1 MMSKILPICQI
12 FWTFY
17 LVSLMK
23 SFTFVSCKHVHCS
36 IFFNVP
42 ILSAVFQ
49 SQGYETTFNTGW
61 SSAQN
66 SEGDRVLSLEAAL
79 VIAHGKNTTTVKIIT
94 IIFFLERS
102 STPEVYTLYD
112 TTWSLFALYNIKM
125 LIETNL
131 LA

>member
-1 MMSKILPICQI
+1 M
-12 FWTFY
+12 
-17 LVSLMK
+17 
-23 SFTFVSCKHVHCS
+23 
-36 IFFNVP
+36 
-42 ILSAVFQ
+42 SAVFQ

-102 STPEVYTLYD
+102 STTELYTLYD

-125 LIETNL
+125 LTETNL